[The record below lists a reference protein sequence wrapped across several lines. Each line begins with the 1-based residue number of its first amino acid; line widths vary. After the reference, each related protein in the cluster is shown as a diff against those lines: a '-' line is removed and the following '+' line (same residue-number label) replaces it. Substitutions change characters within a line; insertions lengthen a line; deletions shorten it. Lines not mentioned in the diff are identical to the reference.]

1 MIIICNALQNRN
13 SHLGL
18 TGISFVYIFL
28 FAFAFVWT
36 PCQALYPSEVSK
48 APFDQPDRSLTGFK
62 GSRLQRSRKRSRY
75 VRSLAKYHQLHQ
87 YLRCTSRHHEL
98 WMEILHPLPRN

>member
-1 MIIICNALQNRN
+1 MLICSSSICTFCVLMIIICNALQNRN

-48 APFDQPDRSLTGFK
+48 APLD
-62 GSRLQRSRKRSRY
+62 
-75 VRSLAKYHQLHQ
+75 VR
-87 YLRCTSRHHEL
+87 
-98 WMEILHPLPRN
+98 IGI